1 MYRLHLGDCLEVMP
15 TMPADSFHS
24 IVTDPPYGLAFMGK
38 HWDHGIPGVQFWK
51 EALRVARPGAHL
63 LCFGGDRTHHRLMV
77 AIEDA
82 GWQIR
87 TCLYWIFGQ
96 GFPKSRDIGNAIRS
110 EFSEDSLCV
119 CVRHSKR
126 TVQDS
131 QVGYS
136 EYYRRDDGSLLR
148 GSDTAPNAIPLRSD
162 VPERS
167 HVDPREDDP
176 GATKANISLDEETAR
191 RSIDYSYSPTSRPS
205 GESQDADSAQFD
217 TRENKSNAPATESH
231 KTDSRKLHKHDSVFD
246 SASSLI
252 PPDIESHPYSPY
264 CTSCGKLIASRW
276 DGWGT
281 GLKPAAE
288 IIIMAMKPMPG
299 TFAQN
304 AINFGVAGINI
315 DASRIPGDDM
325 NTLARNNKPGGN
337 GWKNSS
343 GGPNSAALHGD
354 PLGRWPA
361 NVLFDEEAAAVLDS
375 QKEGAA
381 RFFKNVASE
390 PVCYLCGLP
399 INEGHGIMTGK
410 GDHLLWSKSAK
421 NAETNSAQRITEAIN
436 DSATTNVQREQ
447 PQRSGGKPEP
457 SNENANN
464 AGNRIGDTQA
474 NASGFVPTNAE
485 LDRFG
490 KIAQNVPIAENL
502 CDLCGTSIVLSIAV
516 MQLGRSPES
525 IVGQVFI
532 PAHKKQTL
540 MQCLVSFAGALG
552 STDTIPTTENL
563 ILWFGYVRDAMRNS
577 IPTEGTADVQAQTSR
592 LFYRSKASKAD
603 RDDGL
608 DEYEDQLAKSKF
620 NLNNGSGDLRFDGAP
635 TPTRKNIHPTVKP
648 TELMRYLCAMVTP
661 EGGRILDPFMGSGST
676 GRGAMLGGFLF
687 EGIEREAEYIEI
699 AKRRI
704 AAIKPQAIQGR
715 FIK

>member
-1 MYRLHLGDCLEVMP
+1 MFKVHHGDCLEVMP
-15 TMPADSFHS
+15 GMPADSFHS
-24 IVTDPPYGLAFMGK
+24 IVTDPPYGLEFMGK

-63 LCFGGDRTHHRLMV
+63 LAFGGTRTHHRLMV

-82 GWQIR
+82 GWIIR
-87 TCLYWIFGQ
+87 DVLSWLYGS
-96 GFPKSRDIGNAIRS
+96 GFPKSLNIGQESGLS
-110 EFSEDSLCV
+110 EW
-119 CVRHSKR
+119 
-126 TVQDS
+126 
-131 QVGYS
+131 
-136 EYYRRDDGSLLR
+136 
-148 GSDTAPNAIPLRSD
+148 A
-162 VPERS
+162 
-167 HVDPREDDP
+167 
-176 GATKANISLDEETAR
+176 
-191 RSIDYSYSPTSRPS
+191 
-205 GESQDADSAQFD
+205 
-217 TRENKSNAPATESH
+217 
-231 KTDSRKLHKHDSVFD
+231 
-246 SASSLI
+246 
-252 PPDIESHPYSPY
+252 
-264 CTSCGKLIASRW
+264 
-276 DGWGT
+276 GWGT
-281 GLKPAAE
+281 GLCPSWE
-288 IIIMAMKPMPG
+288 PIILAMKPMPG

-304 AINFGVAGINI
+304 AANFGVAGINI
-315 DASRIPGDDM
+315 DASRIEAAPGEL
-325 NTLARNNKPGGN
+325 TPRNNKPGDN

-343 GGPNSAALHGD
+343 GGYIEPS
-354 PLGRWPA
+354 PLGRWPK
-361 NVLFDEEAAAVLDS
+361 NTILDEEAAAMVDEQSGIKKGGKYSPPNTRQRKRYFDGVGEPQTGSSVAPNNYGDS
-375 QKEGAA
+375 GGAS

-608 DEYEDQLAKSKF
+608 EGMEEQLAKSKF

-661 EGGRILDPFMGSGST
+661 EGGRVLDPFMGSGST
-676 GRGAMLGGFLF
+676 GRGAMMGGFLF

-699 AKRRI
+699 AQRRI
-704 AAIKPQAIQGR
+704 AAIKPQPIQGR
-715 FIK
+715 FI